1 MARAAS
7 LTFIV
12 RPIPPFRL
20 DLTVWALRRRGR
32 NAIDRWDGVTYR
44 RIVNFGGRTSEV
56 AVRQAGSPAEP
67 RLIVTATP
75 PPRSP
80 SGRLHI
86 RSVVEYT
93 LGTRVDLAGW
103 YRLAQRDPQLR
114 MLAEQFRGLK
124 PPRFP
129 TTFEA
134 LVNAVACQ
142 QLSLEVGLELLNRL
156 AVVSGPRRESVS
168 ATHYGFPA
176 ARDMALIEPAKYH
189 AIGFSRQKVRALL
202 ALASGVAG
210 GAIGLESLSRS
221 DDATVCSRLLAL
233 RGVGRWSAE
242 YVMLRGLGRLH
253 VFPGDDVGARKS
265 LARWLRRAAPL
276 DYAGVRAAVAGWQP
290 YAGLVYF
297 HLLLDGLSRAGVLD
311 STADTLW
318 RAPERRSTS

>member
-1 MARAAS
+1 MTPAAS

-80 SGRLHI
+80 SGRVHI

-156 AVVSGPRRESVS
+156 AAVCDVRRGT
-168 ATHYGFPA
+168 AGDAHYGFPA
-176 ARDMALIEPAKYH
+176 PRDVARLRPSRYQV
-189 AIGFSRQKVRALL
+189 IGFSKQKVHALL
-202 ALASGVAG
+202 ALAR
-210 GAIGLESLSRS
+210 AIEGRRLDLESLARE
-221 DDATVCSRLLAL
+221 DDDEVCTRLLEL
-233 RGVGRWSAE
+233 RGVGRWTAE
-242 YVMLRGLGRLH
+242 YVLLRGLGRLH
-253 VFPGDDVGARKS
+253 VFPGDDVGAQKR
-265 LARWLRRAAPL
+265 LARWLGRPDSL
-276 DYAGVRAAVAGWQP
+276 DYAGVRRAVEPWQP

-297 HLLLDGLSRAGVLD
+297 HLLLDGLSHAGALD
-311 STADTLW
+311 AVAVAAGKPSEGLGQ
-318 RAPERRSTS
+318 